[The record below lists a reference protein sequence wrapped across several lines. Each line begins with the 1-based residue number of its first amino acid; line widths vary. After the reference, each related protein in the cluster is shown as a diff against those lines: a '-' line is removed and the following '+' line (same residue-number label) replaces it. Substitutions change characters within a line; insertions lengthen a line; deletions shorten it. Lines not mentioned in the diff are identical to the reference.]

1 MANSKAKGSNAER
14 ELISMFWDYGWG
26 AMRAAGSGSTRF
38 PSPDILAS
46 NRLRRLAI
54 ECKFVSGDKK
64 YFDKEEI
71 EQLETFSD
79 KFGAEAW
86 IGVKFSRKDWHFVKR
101 SALLATAGGMYLAS
115 LEICKEKGVGF
126 ENLVGVQKSI

>member
-1 MANSKAKGSNAER
+1 MANYNKAKGSNAER

-38 PSPDILAS
+38 PSPDIIAS
-46 NRLRRLAI
+46 NRSRNLAI
-54 ECKFVSGDKK
+54 ECKSVKGDKK

-71 EQLETFSD
+71 EQLEKFAD

-86 IGVKFSRKDWHFVKR
+86 FGIKFSRNDWHFVKR
-101 SALLATAGGMYLAS
+101 SDLLVTDGGMFLAS
-115 LEICKEKGVGF
+115 LELCTEKGIGF
-126 ENLVGVQKSI
+126 EKLIGI